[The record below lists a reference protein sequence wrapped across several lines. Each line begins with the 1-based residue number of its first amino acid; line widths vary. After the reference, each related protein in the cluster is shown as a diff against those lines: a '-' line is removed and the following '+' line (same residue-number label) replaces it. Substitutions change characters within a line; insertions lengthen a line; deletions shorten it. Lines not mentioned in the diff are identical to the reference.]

1 MEAVFDEAAVEA
13 RMVAIRTDQ
22 LNVLRELV
30 TLRKRHSLSQ
40 EQVAERMA
48 ITQPAVAAVERY
60 GSNPTMSTI
69 RRYAVAVEARIETTV
84 IDDCQQPHD
93 KDMGLLLFEQNLDE
107 VDCQP

>member
-1 MEAVFDEAAVEA
+1 MEAAFDEAAVEA

-40 EQVAERMA
+40 EQVAERVA
-48 ITQPAVAAVERY
+48 STQPAVAALERY
-60 GSNPTMSTI
+60 ISNPTMSTI

-84 IDDCQQPHD
+84 IDHCQQPHD
-93 KDMGLLLFEQNLDE
+93 KDISD
-107 VDCQP
+107 